1 MALVAGTNTYV
12 DITYADAYFGDRYGA
27 EQWHAAS
34 EQAKEQALITA
45 TRAIDMQR
53 LRGRK
58 ADDSQPLAFPRA
70 IYWHGSW
77 CAETEVEDAVKYA
90 QCEEALAILSQDAD
104 RAARQRDGL
113 TSVSIGDAS
122 ESYTTEALGRAQ
134 SGGLLS
140 AQARLLLRR
149 WLMGAVPIA

>member
-1 MALVAGTNTYV
+1 VALVAGTNTYV

-58 ADDSQPLAFPRA
+58 ADDAQPLAFPRA

-90 QCEEALAILSQDAD
+90 QCEEALAILTQDQQ

-140 AQARLLLRR
+140 AQAKLLLRR

>member
-12 DITYADAYFGDRYGA
+12 DITYADAYFGGRYGA
-27 EQWHAAS
+27 EQWRAAS

-58 ADDSQPLAFPRA
+58 ADDSQSLAFPRA
-70 IYWHGSW
+70 IYWRGIWS
-77 CAETEVEDAVKYA
+77 AEDAVAEAVKAA
-90 QCEEALAILSQDAD
+90 QCEEALAILTQDQQ

-113 TSVSIGDAS
+113 IAVSIGDAS
-122 ESYTTEALGRAQ
+122 ESYQPEAVTQMQA
-134 SGGLLS
+134 GGLIS
-140 AQARLLLRR
+140 PQARLLIRP
-149 WLMGAVPIA
+149 WLMGAVPIV